1 MKQLNATDFSTI
13 SDTFVDGYQSFVI
26 SDEQYLFVTKDAYR
40 ELMASVK
47 DVERKVNSFQ
57 ITSRSETADFVT
69 VNFNYNYSAKVGNAN
84 INADVEGVSVLLKT
98 GDGYISIFDAQR
110 E

>member
-1 MKQLNATDFSTI
+1 M
-13 SDTFVDGYQSFVI
+13 
-26 SDEQYLFVTKDAYR
+26 
-40 ELMASVK
+40 
-47 DVERKVNSFQ
+47 
-57 ITSRSETADFVT
+57 T
-69 VNFNYNYSAKVGNAN
+69 VNFKYNYSAKVGNAN